1 MRVFVVLAIIT
12 LAACGK
18 SAEQQAAEQAAEDLK
33 KATEALAAA
42 ATKTGTAAATVGTA
56 AAAQATGDVAKAMQ
70 GMAAALSGAA
80 GSPDGK
86 PVDPVA
92 FKTLQTHL
100 PTVDGWE
107 RGEVEGE
114 RMTSPVPFSQV
125 ETQFRKGDARIDV
138 KIIDT
143 GYAQMLVAPWS
154 MMLASGYSR
163 ESTNGYEKATTV
175 SGNPAIEKWQAKQKR
190 GELNVLVN
198 KRFMVTV
205 DGRRVDDIK
214 DVQAFASAMDFGK
227 IAALK

>member
-1 MRVFVVLAIIT
+1 MSAVILACVLAVT
-12 LAACGK
+12 VAACGK
-18 SAEQQAAEQAAEDLK
+18 SAEQKAAEQAAEDLK
-33 KATEALAAA
+33 KATEAMAAA
-42 ATKTGTAAATVGTA
+42 ATKTGTAAA
-56 AAAQATGDVAKAMQ
+56 AQATGDMAKAMQ

-80 GSPDGK
+80 SSPDGK
-86 PVDPVA
+86 PVDPIP
-92 FKTLQTHL
+92 FQTLQTHL

-125 ETQFRKGDARIDV
+125 ETQFRKGDSRIDV

-143 GYAQMLVAPWS
+143 GFAQMLIAPWS

-175 SGNPAIEKWQAKQKR
+175 SGNPAIEKWQAKQRR

-205 DGRRVDDIK
+205 EGHRVDDVK
-214 DVQAFASAMDFGK
+214 DVQAFASAIDFGK